1 MNSLTIDS
9 RMLVRRTKSAA
20 ISAFLLE
27 VLADG
32 EIDVAVIE
40 SWACTA
46 GLLSEGQKIQ
56 HAKLFKEAKQRL
68 GIRSRRIGFGRD
80 GRWAWSLEISREL
93 KLENPDAPVR
103 SIPRTEQTEVVD
115 HSQPEPATYPSE
127 CNSTQNRI
135 PSEWMDGVTMLEVR
149 RAPRDVPVPKWDQI
163 VEDCRRFVSSEWA
176 ARAYRLGWS
185 ISSVFGCTPT
195 CPLHHLGSAGLVWH
209 LRGGTLTRLTKDW
222 ALILT
227 PDGGEQVF
235 DRRRRVLAIAT
246 TLPWMLP

>member
-80 GRWAWSLEISREL
+80 GRWAWSLG
-93 KLENPDAPVR
+93 LENPDAPIR
-103 SIPRTEQTEVVD
+103 SIPRTEQTEVMD

-127 CNSTQNRI
+127 CNSTQDRI
-135 PSEWMDGVTMLEVR
+135 PSEWMDGFAMLEVR
-149 RAPRDVPVPKWDQI
+149 PAPRDVPVLKWDQI
-163 VEDCRRFVSSEWA
+163 VNDCRRFLSSQWA
-176 ARAYRLGWS
+176 ARAYKLGWS
-185 ISSVFGCTPT
+185 TASVFGCTPT

-209 LRGGTLTRLTKDW
+209 LCGGKLTRLTKDW
-222 ALILT
+222 ALIFT
-227 PDGGEQVF
+227 PDGREHVC
-235 DRRRRVLAIAT
+235 DRSRRPLAIAT